1 MANAYTNT
9 NTNMTTSTGLTPGMQ
24 TYYNREL
31 LRTFEPNLVHLQFG
45 ENYRMPMNS
54 GITMNMRK
62 MIPVA
67 AKTTALEE
75 GNPGDGKMLAEVA
88 VTTTIQQFG
97 DYARCSDW
105 LDMVHLDENITR
117 RVQRFGADKRRQRLG
132 QTLQIPQPHR
142 RLVFK
147 TVAPLI
153 IGVVA
158 DEVRLEIVKEAI
170 RAVVDG
176 QTENRHVVGIHHPM
190 GKAHGLPAG
199 DGLRGARDNVTEP

>member
-88 VTTTIQQFG
+88 VTTPFSSSATMRGAAIG
-97 DYARCSDW
+97 WTWCI
-105 LDMVHLDENITR
+105 LTR
-117 RVQRFGADKRRQRLG
+117 TSLAAFSASATRA
-132 QTLQIPQPHR
+132 
-142 RLVFK
+142 
-147 TVAPLI
+147 
-153 IGVVA
+153 
-158 DEVRLEIVKEAI
+158 
-170 RAVVDG
+170 RAVW
-176 QTENRHVVGIHHPM
+176 TRSF
-190 GKAHGLPAG
+190 ATSWRPAPTSST
-199 DGLRGARDNVTEP
+199 RAARRRALN